1 MIFNMIN
8 LSDFTTLNVFLAWLV
23 VLSVTLLFPS
33 ILALRRSNKKLGKI
47 KEQEGKRWHELEDKA
62 QRDYQ
67 EILEAA
73 NKRAQEIILEA
84 SQIKSDTVSGF
95 QNSVDRLLS
104 TQKEALGNTSLSLSN
119 KYKEQIEKLNEDNI
133 KLLINIYKD
142 IEESAKSDFAEY
154 KELILKQTFD
164 AQNLASNKIKT
175 EYEKLENELTAL
187 RTKKLEELNEKIYKI
202 IQNASI
208 EIIGK
213 SLDLSDQEELI
224 ISALDRAK
232 KEEIIK

>member
-1 MIFNMIN
+1 MIN
-8 LSDFTTLNVFLAWLV
+8 LSELTTLNVFLAWLAV
-23 VLSVTLLFPS
+23 FSVTLLFLS
-33 ILALRRSNKKLGKI
+33 VLALRRSNKKLGKI
-47 KEQEGKRWHELEDKA
+47 KEQGEERWQELEDKA
-62 QRDYQ
+62 QKDYQ
-67 EILEAA
+67 EVLEAA

-84 SQIKSDTVSGF
+84 NQIKHDTGAAF
-95 QNSVDRLLS
+95 QNSVDTLLN
-104 TQKEALGNTSLSLSN
+104 TQKEVPEGTSLSLSN
-119 KYKEQIEKLNEDNI
+119 KYKGQIEKLNEDNI

-142 IEESAKSDFAEY
+142 IEESARSDFAQY

-164 AQNLASNKIKT
+164 AQNLASNKIKA

-187 RTKKLEELNEKIYKI
+187 KAKKLEELNEKLYKI